1 MLLRHILC
9 QTNTVHD
16 KGGAELAARK
26 EVRVTVKLIDKE
38 DAINQI
44 SHMMDIDGF
53 RDGDCVSRRAVIGI
67 LDGMKEEPMEMI
79 KKRIGETAGPEHYYM
94 EKLLERFENDLK

>member
-38 DAINQI
+38 DAINRI
-44 SHMMDIDGF
+44 RHMMDIDGF
-53 RDGDCVSRRAVIGI
+53 RDGDCVSRRVVIGI

-79 KKRIGETAGPEHYYM
+79 KKCIGETVGPEHYYM
-94 EKLLERFENDLK
+94 EKLLERFEDDLK

>member
-1 MLLRHILC
+1 MLSRHILC

-38 DAINQI
+38 DAINRI
-44 SHMMDIDGF
+44 RHMMDIDGF
-53 RDGDCVSRRAVIGI
+53 RDGDCVSRRTVIGI

-79 KKRIGETAGPEHYYM
+79 KKRIGETVGPEHYYM
-94 EKLLERFENDLK
+94 EKLLERFEDDLK

>member
-1 MLLRHILC
+1 VLLRHILC

-26 EVRVTVKLIDKE
+26 EVTVAVKLIDKE
-38 DAINQI
+38 EAINKI
-44 SHMMDIDGF
+44 RHMMDFDGF

-67 LDGMKEEPMEMI
+67 LDSMQAEPMELI
-79 KKRIGETAGPEHYYM
+79 KKRIGETAGPEHYYLG
-94 EKLLERFENDLK
+94 KLLERLEDDRK